1 MWRVRSFFKGLYN
14 FWYFRKEI
22 WNFRGWDY
30 NFQLRLLRRSLIPLR
45 DDILNGCEEKVS
57 RMKKVAAIQEAID
70 LIDRILEDMYLQ
82 DAEAQLGI
90 DFMDTTDANEA
101 SKVVALSHELAN
113 RDWKRLWEIFEGQNY
128 NEYVMLLDRQK
139 VRSQFDDA
147 HEDVWGKWFNGTDMR
162 GWWN

>member
-1 MWRVRSFFKGLYN
+1 MQFVRNFFTGLRN

-22 WNFRGWDY
+22 WNFRPWDY
-30 NFQLRLLRRSLIPLR
+30 NFQLRLLQRSLIPLR
-45 DDILNGCEEKVS
+45 DVILNGCEEKVS

-101 SKVVALSHELAN
+101 SKVVALSHEMAN
-113 RDWKRLWEIFEGQNY
+113 HDWKRLWKIFEGQNH
-128 NEYVMLLDRQK
+128 NEYVMLLDRHNVQ
-139 VRSQFDDA
+139 SQFEDG
-147 HEDVWGKWFNGTDMR
+147 HTDVWGKWFDGTDMR
-162 GWWN
+162 GWWD

>member
-1 MWRVRSFFKGLYN
+1 MWRIRSFFKGLHN

-45 DDILNGCEEKVS
+45 DSLADGYEEEVS
-57 RMKKVAAIQEAID
+57 RIRKVVAINEAIHI
-70 LIDRILEDMYLQ
+70 IDRILQDVYLD

-90 DFMDTTDANEA
+90 NFMDTTDANEA

-113 RDWKRLWEIFEGQNY
+113 QDWKRLWRIFEGQNH
-128 NEYVMLLDRQK
+128 NEYVMLMDRHNVQN
-139 VRSQFDDA
+139 VFEDS
-147 HEDVWGKWFNGTDMR
+147 HSDVWGKWFDGTDMR
-162 GWWN
+162 GWWD